1 MISTFRLSD
10 RGHFLP
16 PVANRNLITWPRDP
30 QIMLMNLLPIESVTG
45 LWEMLCCV
53 GTLLA
58 TMLIWV
64 CNLR

>member
-1 MISTFRLSD
+1 MWIIRLSD
-10 RGHFLP
+10 RRHFLP
-16 PVANRNLITWPRDP
+16 PVANRTYSSKRSGPNMLI
-30 QIMLMNLLPIESVTG
+30 NLLPVESVTG